1 MEGFNTGDGYMGL
14 ETVRKMSVTLF
25 LCEPYKNIR
34 RITYAKLPV
43 CQLAL

>member
-1 MEGFNTGDGYMGL
+1 MKGFNTGDGYMGL
-14 ETVRKMSVTLF
+14 DKKSVTLF
-25 LCEPYKNIR
+25 LCELYKNIR